1 MDTQHRLI
9 QWQVSNMSTLELV
22 VHVLEEAVSHEYIR
36 QAGGRPYEER
46 KFRVI
51 SLEYSAFK

>member
-1 MDTQHRLI
+1 
-9 QWQVSNMSTLELV
+9 MSTVELV

-36 QAGGRPYEER
+36 QEGGRPYEER
-46 KFRVI
+46 KFRVS